1 VRAVINPSNGAPRR
15 IGTLPPPRRRRGG
28 WVLLGAAAAVFFGG
42 GTLVSYYVNA
52 LWFESLGYAS
62 VFWTRLDLQAAT
74 FVVFAGLSFVTIY
87 GAFLAL
93 KPKRFDELIG
103 GRILINQQWVAVPVE
118 PVLKLVALGLALA
131 IALANGGGMSSNW
144 STFAL
149 FWDAPRAA
157 SLPDPIF
164 GRPLGFYLF
173 TLPAWQLIAGWL
185 LTLGLI
191 CCVIAGLFVLAAAR
205 ARGVVE
211 RGFGAAQARLW
222 RGLAITV
229 ALLLLIFALRTYL
242 GRYERLFQDNTI
254 FSGVGYTDA
263 HITLNGMLIVCAA
276 LVVGAAI
283 ALYSALNSA
292 LAAQRPRWLL
302 ASAAPAVACYV
313 LVGLIGWYVNSFIVK
328 PNQLVRER
336 EFIAHNIEMTR
347 RAYALDR
354 IESHPFPAETSVAA
368 LDAPDNQ
375 TTLGNI
381 RLWDWRALQDTLRQI
396 QEIRTY
402 YDFPDIDIDR
412 YQVGGS
418 VRQMMLAARELNVDK
433 LPASS
438 RNWINEKLIY
448 THGYGVTMNP
458 VNGFT
463 PEGLPTLVLSNMPI
477 QSTLPDIKVTRPEI
491 YFGELTNTDVYVKTR
506 QKEFNYPQGDS
517 NNLTSY
523 QGEGGIRLGGLLRRV
538 LVAYDRGDLAKLPF
552 SDDVSADSRLLMRRN
567 LRDRVQELA
576 PFLTLDPDPYVVVAD
591 DGRIYWMMDAF
602 STSNSYPYARRYR
615 VGSDAINYI
624 RNSVKVVIDAYTGA
638 TTLYVFDPQD
648 PVIAA
653 YRRVFPSLFADA
665 AAMPAALR
673 AHVRY
678 PELLLEVQAAV
689 FGLYHMTDPDVFY
702 NREDLWTVA
711 SQVGSVEQ
719 RQQVMEPNFVL
730 MTLPGERATE
740 FIGIL
745 PFTPANRNN
754 LIGWI
759 AGRSDGEHYG
769 QAVVYDFPKTR
780 LIDGPLQIEA
790 RIDQN
795 AQLSGQLSLWNQQ
808 GSHVRRGSLI
818 VIPIGRALLYAEPIY
833 LQADRSPM
841 PELRLVVLAVQD
853 RLAYGPTFE
862 AAMAAMFADAPST
875 LSAQGGS
882 QPASANGQGPS
893 APTAAP
899 GAPGAQ
905 GPPAER
911 EPRAGAEDSNALIAE
926 AARDL
931 ADYQQLTAAG
941 KLGEAGQKL
950 EHLKTRLEE
959 LQRRRH

>member
-1 VRAVINPSNGAPRR
+1 MINTSNGDVRR
-15 IGTLPPPRRRRGG
+15 IGSPPPRRRR
-28 WVLLGAAAAVFFGG
+28 LGVIIVAIAAAVFLGG
-42 GTLVSYYVNA
+42 GTLVSYYVDA
-52 LWFESLGYAS
+52 LWFESLGYAG
-62 VFWTRLDLQAAT
+62 VFWTRIDYQAAT
-74 FVVFAGLSFVTIY
+74 FALFALLTFAAIY
-87 GAFLAL
+87 GAFLTL
-93 KPKRFDELIG
+93 KPARFDELVG
-103 GRILINQQWVAVPVE
+103 GRILINQQWVRVPIE
-118 PVLKLVALGLALA
+118 PVLRLVALGLALA
-131 IALANGGGMSSNW
+131 IAAGNGAGMMSSW
-144 STFAL
+144 TTFAL
-149 FWDAPRAA
+149 FLDAPHQA
-157 SLPDPIF
+157 SMPDPIF

-185 LTLGLI
+185 LTLSVVVCLT
-191 CCVIAGLFVLAAAR
+191 AALLVLATAR

-211 RGFGAAQARLW
+211 RGFGAAKIRLW

-229 ALLLLIFALRTYL
+229 AVLLLVLALRAWL
-242 GRYERLFQDNTI
+242 GRYERLFQDNAI
-254 FSGVGYTDA
+254 FAGVDYTDA
-263 HITLNGMLIVCAA
+263 HITLAGTLVICVA
-276 LVVGAAI
+276 LVIGTAI
-283 ALYSALNSA
+283 ALYCAIASPG
-292 LAAQRPRWLL
+292 PRWLL
-302 ASAAPAVACYV
+302 AAAGPAVVCYFGV
-313 LVGLIGWYVNSFIVK
+313 ALVGWYVSSFIVK

-336 EFIAHNIEMTR
+336 PYIEHNIEMTR

-354 IESHPFPAETSVAA
+354 IEPHPFPAETSVAA
-368 LDAPDNQ
+368 LDAANNQ
-375 TTLGNI
+375 ATLGNI

-412 YQVGGS
+412 YMVGGS
-418 VRQMMLAARELNVDK
+418 VRQMMLATRELNIDK

-463 PEGLPTLVLSNMPI
+463 PEGLPTLLLSNMPI
-477 QSTLPDIKVTRPEI
+477 QSTLPELKVTRPEI
-491 YFGELTNTDVYVKTR
+491 YFGELTNTDVYVRTG

-517 NNLTSY
+517 NNLNSY
-523 QGEGGIRLGGLLRRV
+523 EGDGGIRLGGLLRRT
-538 LVAYDRGDLAKLPF
+538 LIAYDRGDITKLPF

-567 LRDRVQELA
+567 LRDRVGELA
-576 PFLTLDPDPYVVVAD
+576 PFLTLDPDPYVVVSD

-602 STSNSYPYARRYR
+602 TTANTYPYARRYR
-615 VGSDAINYI
+615 LANDPINYI

-638 TTLYVFDPQD
+638 TTFYVFDRQD

-653 YRRVFPSLFADA
+653 YRGVFPSLFADA
-665 AAMPAALR
+665 SAMPPALR

-678 PELLLEVQAAV
+678 PELLLQVQATV

-711 SQVGSVEQ
+711 SEIGSAEQ
-719 RQQVMEPNFVL
+719 HQQPMEPNFVL

-740 FIGIL
+740 FIGIM

-795 AQLSGQLSLWNQQ
+795 AQISGQLSLWNQQ
-808 GSHVRRGSLI
+808 GSHVRRGSLV
-818 VIPIGRALLYAEPIY
+818 VIPIGQALLYAEGIY

-862 AAMAAMFADAPST
+862 AALAAMFGGAPST
-875 LSAQGGS
+875 LSAQG
-882 QPASANGQGPS
+882 
-893 APTAAP
+893 AP
-899 GAPGAQ
+899 GAAQ
-905 GPPAER
+905 GLQAETQ
-911 EPRAGAEDSNALIAE
+911 PAGAEPESAGNQPHAGAPDLKALIAD
-926 AARDL
+926 AAHDL
-931 ADYQQLTAAG
+931 EDYQRLTAAG

-950 EHLKTRLEE
+950 EQLKGKLEE
-959 LQRRRH
+959 LQRRRQ